1 MAAAT
6 RIPPTLP
13 ECDDHD
19 GAVILDLRCYVAD
32 LPNATTASGAT
43 SSGLPIQVTFH
54 AARPPFLSYLC
65 VHCHGLVFYRSLPR
79 VVATDADLVL
89 LRVPMDINAPID
101 IQSWDYFVYRPR
113 AHRLDLLPNP
123 YPMCFRDSATALLSH
138 NDGAWYAVAAISS
151 WCPVYYEGNNKD
163 SIIRWDFRLHL
174 YRSSDSKGW
183 ITMPMSLEEL
193 VRDKLLPL
201 PASAD
206 AVEEDDDVPLY
217 HKTSKTLTIGGER
230 GTVAWVDLWR
240 GILLCDVLGERP
252 IMVFQDIPL
261 PMPAR
266 GNMGRFLRQ
275 CEPNYIRDVAIT
287 RHKDTIKFVE
297 MEIWPPKK
305 QTKVIQC
312 GWKATTW
319 SMPVPPLP
327 VVGSSFT
334 ADWQTDCEAQ
344 VEDVTG
350 DPHHW
355 NLLSKLSGS
364 DTTPTLQKLFTAY
377 PTISMD
383 DDDIVYF
390 VHSNAI
396 SLLERLE
403 LVIAVDV
410 RNKTLRGVAEID
422 VQKKNFILMP
432 VFCTS
437 DICRH
442 LTKTTAAI
450 SQQSL
455 IQLKRSW

>member
-13 ECDDHD
+13 ECNDYD
-19 GAVILDLRCYVAD
+19 GAILLDLRCYIAD
-32 LPNATTASGAT
+32 LPNATTASSAT
-43 SSGLPIQVTFH
+43 SRSLPIQVTFR
-54 AARPPFLSYLC
+54 AAPPPLLSHLC
-65 VHCHGLVFYRSLPR
+65 IHCPGLGLIFRHSVPR

-89 LRVPMDINAPID
+89 LRVPMNINASLD
-101 IQSWDYFVYRPR
+101 VQSWDYFVYRPR
-113 AHRLDLLPNP
+113 VHRLDLLPNP
-123 YPMCFRDSATALLSH
+123 YPMCFRDNEAALLSRE
-138 NDGAWYAVAAISS
+138 DGASYAVAAISS
-151 WCPVYYEGNNKD
+151 WCPVYEGDNKD

-174 YRSSDSKGW
+174 YRSSDSEGW
-183 ITMPMSLEEL
+183 ITMPMSLQDL
-193 VRDKLLPL
+193 ARDKLLPL
-201 PASAD
+201 PAAAD
-206 AVEEDDDVPLY
+206 TEDDDHMPLY
-217 HKTSKTLTIGGER
+217 HKASKTLAIGGKR

-240 GILLCDVLGERP
+240 GILLSDVLGERP
-252 IMVFQDIPL
+252 MMVFQDIPL

-266 GNMGRFLRQ
+266 GNRGRFLRQ

-305 QTKVIQC
+305 QTQQVIPA

-319 SMPVPPLP
+319 SMPIPALT
-327 VVGSSFT
+327 VVGSFT
-334 ADWQTDCEAQ
+334 ADWQCDCEAQ
-344 VEDVTG
+344 VGDVTG

-364 DTTPTLQKLFTAY
+364 NITPTLQKVFTAY
-377 PTISMD
+377 PIISTPKKAVD

-390 VHSNAI
+390 AHSNNI
-396 SLLERLE
+396 GLLKRLE
-403 LVIAVDV
+403 LVIAVNV
-410 RNKTLRGVAEID
+410 RNKTLRGVAEMD

-442 LTKTTAAI
+442 LRKTIAVS
-450 SQQSL
+450 SQ
-455 IQLKRSW
+455 